1 MAVSS
6 NCALFSGAFFDTF
19 MAMRPE
25 REEIPKGYLYG
36 HTAGKR
42 GNMETR
48 LAVIAIIVE
57 NRESAGALNELLHE
71 AGDYIVG
78 RMGVPYREK
87 KISVISVILD
97 APQNVISTLSGKLG
111 MLPGVTSKTVYSKA
125 EKHTKAEQG

>member
-1 MAVSS
+1 MLPVMKKNSRRTRRTWW
-6 NCALFSGAFFDTF
+6 LPDRDG
-19 MAMRPE
+19 
-25 REEIPKGYLYG
+25 GYLHG
-36 HTAGKR
+36 HAAGKR